1 MRSDAY
7 YKNYDVNIQYLG
19 MFLPAIERIVDYQKT
34 QGLHDLVNLE
44 TPAIE
49 RLAAPVA
56 SVSMAP

>member
-7 YKNYDVNIQYLG
+7 YKNYDVNIQNLG

-34 QGLHDLVNLE
+34 HDLVNLE